1 MKSTLKASGSKRSKL
16 KYDQLLSNFAFK
28 FELRRYSKGKM
39 GYEDFV
45 WFILSEEVGRQNR
58 ATSLPW
64 DHHVIATSLPW
75 DRHVIATSSTTDARF
90 LSLRTCSDDDVASVI
105 YSGPCLEDKST
116 PLALEYWFRCVDL
129 DGNAALTPSELAFFY
144 EEQLQRMECLSQEPV
159 LFEDILCQM
168 SDMLQP
174 AQQGRITLRVGP
186 GPAAC
191 WGPAVEPS
199 TL

>member
-64 DHHVIATSLPW
+64 DH
-75 DRHVIATSSTTDARF
+75 HVIATSSTTDARF